1 VPVVLARPADLETAL
16 LNLLDNA
23 LKFSPPSAAVTV
35 RVTGR
40 AGEGLV
46 EIEVSDSGP
55 GIPEQDLPRI
65 FQRFFTTDA
74 ERYGTGLGLAIV
86 KSVVEALGG
95 SVTVRSELGRGTQF
109 RVRLPARLG
118 SRS

>member
-1 VPVVLARPADLETAL
+1 MPASSVLT
-16 LNLLDNA
+16 
-23 LKFSPPSAAVTV
+23 FVTV

-40 AGEGLV
+40 PGEGFV
-46 EIEVSDSGP
+46 VIDVSDRGP

-65 FQRFFTTDA
+65 FERFFTTDA

-95 SVTVRSELGRGTQF
+95 QVSVRSVLGQGSQF
-109 RVRLPARLG
+109 SVRLPARRG
-118 SRS
+118 